1 MLTPRIKHTES
12 FITLQESSKDANF
25 ERTLLGKLIIK
36 QVAES
41 KVSDNNKTVK
51 ELCQNKGINI
61 QALAIYCFKSGTPE
75 TLKLFKS
82 LIIEIN

>member
-1 MLTPRIKHTES
+1 MLTPRIKHTEP
-12 FITLQESSKDANF
+12 FNKLQQASKDANF

-41 KVSDNNKTVK
+41 KMSDNNKTV
-51 ELCQNKGINI
+51 EYLCQIKGINI
-61 QALAIYCFKSGTPE
+61 QALAIYCFKRGNPE